1 MIRPEPFCL
10 YMSIPESAGLVCA
23 DKARLDR
30 LCALAESS
38 QQLAIQQLTWIRD
51 TLMKHN
57 YEDLQELAESAKDIV
72 KGAQRAVKDVKE
84 ALDRHTAEHG
94 C

>member
-1 MIRPEPFCL
+1 MNRPEPFCL
-10 YMSIPESAGLVCA
+10 NMSISESAGLVCA
-23 DKARLDR
+23 EKARLDR

-38 QQLAIQQLTWIRD
+38 RQLAIQQLTWIRD

-57 YEDLQELAESAKDIV
+57 YEDLQEFAETARDIV
-72 KGAQRAVKDVKE
+72 KDAQQAVKDVRE
-84 ALDRHTAEHG
+84 ALERHTAEHG